1 MKMNHNINLL
11 LQEDYI
17 TKESNTTNQAL
28 TAINAA
34 LAGHGNTENKLK
46 SFDVLC
52 VGWAWIALK
61 MVTVPM
67 SVW

>member
-52 VGWAWIALK
+52 VG
-61 MVTVPM
+61 
-67 SVW
+67 